1 MLIITGQAMAKSGLM
16 LLARI
21 VGYSATPITQ
31 ASLSSI
37 DYAIRD
43 LTSAT
48 TITTGTLTISAV
60 VYDTLQTDA
69 VWDRDD
75 DGYNFRWIVP
85 AANLQNGGH
94 RYRIDVR
101 FNPASGESFVQP
113 WEFELTPAYVS

>member
-21 VGYSATPITQ
+21 VGYAATPITQ
-31 ASLSSI
+31 ASLTSI
-37 DYAIRD
+37 DYAVYD
-43 LTSAT
+43 LTGAES
-48 TITTGTLTISAV
+48 IGTGTLTISAT

-69 VWDRDD
+69 VWDKDK

-85 AANLQNGGH
+85 AILLQNGDH

-101 FNPASGESFVQP
+101 FTPTSGEAFVQP
-113 WEFELTPAYVS
+113 WEFELTKAYVS